1 MEIRHPVN
9 IAKQKICDQAIWVK
23 NYNFRY
29 FSRATMKFLGPWI
42 KEQQLQRVTL
52 ENSII
57 KVRMHSNYYFPG
69 NRRARRTAHFVSTRF
84 SLLTLVDLHQ
94 NQSCL
99 FCFLP
104 LDHRQVNIGV
114 HIPLRP
120 RKHHH
125 HQRHHHH
132 RRRHRSL
139 TLDSKD
145 ESG

>member
-57 KVRMHSNYYFPG
+57 KVRMHSNYYFARKPA
-69 NRRARRTAHFVSTRF
+69 RATHSTLCIDEVFFVNT
-84 SLLTLVDLHQ
+84 
-94 NQSCL
+94 C
-99 FCFLP
+99 
-104 LDHRQVNIGV
+104 
-114 HIPLRP
+114 
-120 RKHHH
+120 
-125 HQRHHHH
+125 
-132 RRRHRSL
+132 
-139 TLDSKD
+139 
-145 ESG
+145 